1 MRLILV
7 LILMLAVT
15 PCWAADTGTIILP
28 VQAGKLPTSN
38 FMAIDG
44 GNLGWRGLF
53 DGGSTD
59 ETAI

>member
-1 MRLILV
+1 
-7 LILMLAVT
+7 MLAVT